1 MGTTI
6 RRRHAALRRDIV
18 AAWWRRSAA
27 SLLLAGLASG
37 CSTPDP
43 TIKIDSVP
51 EGATVYIDGERAGTA
66 GDTFAL
72 HYGADPRRKI
82 YLQICKRG
90 YQPAEAMWELA
101 ELPSA
106 NPQGLRQKT
115 FQMEKVR

>member
-1 MGTTI
+1 MASNA
-6 RRRHAALRRDIV
+6 RRLAT
-18 AAWWRRSAA
+18 
-27 SLLLAGLASG
+27 SLLLAGCAAACG
-37 CSTPDP
+37 TPDP

-82 YLQICKRG
+82 YVQLCKRG

-101 ELPSA
+101 ELPAA
-106 NPQGLRQKT
+106 NGQGQRERS

>member
-1 MGTTI
+1 MATTI
-6 RRRHAALRRDIV
+6 RRGMFAALRQRG
-18 AAWWRRSAA
+18 AASRRSFAA
-27 SLLLAGLASG
+27 ALLLAGAASCG
-37 CSTPDP
+37 APPDP
-43 TIKIDSVP
+43 TIKIVSIP

-82 YLQICKRG
+82 YVQLCKRG

-101 ELPSA
+101 ELPAADARGQREKS
-106 NPQGLRQKT
+106 